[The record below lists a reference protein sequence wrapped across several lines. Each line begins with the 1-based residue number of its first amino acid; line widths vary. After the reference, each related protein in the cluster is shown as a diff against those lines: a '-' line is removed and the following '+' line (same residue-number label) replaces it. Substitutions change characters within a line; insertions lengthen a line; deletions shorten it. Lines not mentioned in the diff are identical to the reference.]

1 MVHLFQCIFLNM
13 FKIIIYE
20 NQSTIR
26 IGLTAISMFEKL
38 AEKIMK
44 YPKHVIALWIIVLLI
59 AAPFAYMVITD
70 PAKALSYGE
79 TGANS
84 TTESA
89 LGNGILA
96 DTDYFGN
103 GNGDAELIVVVEY
116 DDASGESAAHAFATA
131 LAGKVPLRYT
141 TSEGSAMATI
151 IGPYSSTGDGGV
163 YLVAVVSSNGF
174 NPSSE
179 VQSLRDLVSET
190 KTETGFDSATYVT
203 GGAAI
208 YHDTEASSLEDVK
221 KIDPVTI
228 LLILVLIGLFFRSVI
243 SATTPPIVIG
253 FAYAITL
260 VVMLGLA
267 QIMSIYYITSTIVL
281 VSMLGA
287 GCDYCIFIMA
297 RYREELKS
305 GKDHHDSLKESIV
318 WAGESITISGCAVII
333 GFGAMSLCSYEM
345 ISSMGLVMAL
355 GIVFALLAALT
366 LIPSIIAVIGERIFW
381 PSKVDTYKEGSRAME
396 GSYGK
401 MSRFGTRYFKA
412 SSAFALK
419 HAWTIVVAAILITVP
434 LAYLATTHS
443 SSFDSIGVMADS
455 ESKSGVNSIVE
466 NADGGILMP
475 TYVVLEANQNVA
487 DLTSFDVDASMFGM
501 SGTLTLGI
509 LDWDNIQYLGHI
521 GALAGSLQTESDN
534 IGSVTGLIYWNAI
547 TDPDEKNQLL
557 SSLTEEIR
565 MLVMGIAY
573 LDDTVWDNLTFYY
586 EHFEGIEISNRGQVI
601 DYILNYMMGTL
612 SLSHD
617 GVQYIKMT
625 VMMADVP
632 TSDKSMNTI
641 GDIRN
646 IIAGA
651 DDPYDLI
658 GATYVTGST
667 ALIYDVS
674 QVVSGEFTYIEVL
687 VMVLIFIL
695 LFFVMKSYLT
705 PLRAILTIVMSI
717 VWTLG
722 LTYFL
727 FVDLMATPVYWILPI
742 ILFVICLGLGMDYD
756 ILLTTRIRE
765 NVAKGMSNDDAIVH
779 ALESTGA
786 VITICGV
793 IMSSAFG
800 TMMLSSSPMLQQFG
814 FALWFAILV
823 DALLVRTYL
832 VPAVMHLLGRWNW
845 VGPKWL
851 QKGEYDH
858 IHEGRE

>member
-1 MVHLFQCIFLNM
+1 M

-20 NQSTIR
+20 NQSTIC
-26 IGLTAISMFEKL
+26 IGLMAISMFENL

-59 AAPFAYMVITD
+59 AAPFAYMVISD
-70 PAKALSYGE
+70 PAKALTYGE
-79 TGANS
+79 TGGGS
-84 TTESA
+84 TTESIQ
-89 LGNGILA
+89 GSKILS

-103 GNGDAELIVVVEY
+103 GNGDADLIVVVEY
-116 DDASGESAAHAFATA
+116 GDAGEGNAYIFATE
-131 LAGKVPLRYT
+131 LAEKVPLRYA
-141 TSEGSAMATI
+141 SDEGNAMATI
-151 IGPYSSTGDGGV
+151 IGPYSSTGEGGV

-174 NPSSE
+174 SPSSE

-190 KTETGFDSATYVT
+190 KAETGFSSATYVT
-203 GGAAI
+203 GSAAI
-208 YHDTEASSLEDVK
+208 YHDTEVSSMDDVK
-221 KIDPVTI
+221 KIDPATI
-228 LLILVLIGLFFRSVI
+228 LLILILIGLFFRSVI

-260 VVMLGLA
+260 TVMLGLA
-267 QIMSIYYITSTIVL
+267 QVMSIYYITSTIVL

-297 RYREELKS
+297 RYREEMKS
-305 GKDHHDSLKESIV
+305 GKNHHDSLKESIM

-333 GFGAMSLCSYEM
+333 GFGTMSICSYEM
-345 ISSMGLVMAL
+345 ISAMGLVMAI

-366 LIPSIIAVIGERIFW
+366 LIPAIIAVIGERIFW
-381 PSKVDTYKEGSRAME
+381 PSEVETYKEGSKAMD
-396 GSYGK
+396 GNYGK
-401 MSRFGTRYFKA
+401 MSRFGARYFKA
-412 SSAFALK
+412 SSSFALK

-434 LAYLATTHS
+434 LAYVATTHS
-443 SSFDSIGVMADS
+443 SSFDSIAVMADS
-455 ESKSGVNSIVE
+455 ESKSGVNSIVD

-487 DLTSFDVDASMFGM
+487 NLESFDVDTSLMGKDY
-501 SGTLTLGI
+501 GIITLGI
-509 LDWDNIQYLGHI
+509 LDWDNIQYLGHV

-573 LDDTVWDNLTFYY
+573 MDDSDWDNLTFYY
-586 EHFEGIEISNRGQVI
+586 EHFEEIEISNRGQVI
-601 DYILNYMMGTL
+601 DYILNYMTGTL
-612 SLSHD
+612 SLSHE

-641 GDIRN
+641 GDIRD
-646 IIAGA
+646 IISENKDA
-651 DDPYDLI
+651 DLI

-667 ALIYDVS
+667 AIIYDVS
-674 QVVSGEFTYIEVL
+674 QVVSGEFVLIEIL

-727 FVDLMATPVYWILPI
+727 FVDVLATPVYWILPI

-786 VITICGV
+786 VITICGI

-800 TMMLSSSPMLQQFG
+800 TLMLSSSPMLQQFG

-823 DALLVRTYL
+823 DALVVRTYL

-851 QKGEYDH
+851 QKGAYDH
-858 IHEGRE
+858 IHEESE

>member
-1 MVHLFQCIFLNM
+1 
-13 FKIIIYE
+13 
-20 NQSTIR
+20 
-26 IGLTAISMFEKL
+26 MFEKL
-38 AEKIMK
+38 AEKIMR

-59 AAPFAYMVITD
+59 ASPFAYMVLSD
-70 PAKALSYGE
+70 PAKALTYGE
-79 TGANS
+79 TGAGT
-84 TTESA
+84 TTESIR
-89 LGNGILA
+89 GSEILSDA
-96 DTDYFGN
+96 NYFGN
-103 GNGDAELIVVVEY
+103 GNGDAAMIVVVEY
-116 DDASGESAAHAFATA
+116 DDDAQKTSATQFAALLATA
-131 LAGKVPLRYT
+131 VPLRYST
-141 TSEGSAMATI
+141 TEGEKAVATV
-151 IGPYSSTGDGGV
+151 IGPYSSTGTGGV
-163 YLVAVVSSNGF
+163 FLVSVSF
-174 NPSSE
+174 PEAYDPSSE

-190 KTETGFDSATYVT
+190 KKDPTIPDATGFATYVT
-203 GGAAI
+203 GSAAI
-208 YHDTEASSLEDVK
+208 YHDTEASSMEDVK
-221 KIDPVTI
+221 RIDPVTI

-260 VVMLGLA
+260 MVMLGLA
-267 QIMSIYYITSTIVL
+267 QIMSIYYITSTLVL

-297 RYREELKS
+297 RYREERKS

-333 GFGAMSLCSYEM
+333 GFGAMSICSYEM
-345 ISSMGLVMAL
+345 ISSMGTVMAL

-366 LIPSIIAVIGERIFW
+366 LIPAVIAVIGDRIFW
-381 PSKVDTYKEGSRAME
+381 PSKVETYKEGSKTMR

-401 MSRFGTRYFKA
+401 MSRLGARYFKA
-412 SSAFALK
+412 SSAFALR
-419 HAWTIVVAAILITVP
+419 HAGAIVAAALLITVP
-434 LAYLATTHS
+434 MAYVATTHTS
-443 SSFDSIGVMADS
+443 SYDSIAVMSDS

-475 TYVVLEANQNVA
+475 TYIVIEANQNVA
-487 DLTSFDVDASMFGM
+487 NLVQFTFGTFD
-501 SGTLTLGI
+501 
-509 LDWDNIQYLGHI
+509 I
-521 GALAGSLQTESDN
+521 GALIWDPYFGLDYVDHIKAISGSLQTKSDN
-534 IGSVTGLIYWNAI
+534 VGSVMGLIYWDSM
-547 TDPDEKNQLL
+547 TDIEKAVLL
-557 SSLTEEIR
+557 SSLPGEVGG
-565 MLVMGIAY
+565 LVQYIIDYATWPA
-573 LDDTVWDNLTFYY
+573 DYY
-586 EHFEGIEISNRGQVI
+586 TKGQVI

-612 SLSHD
+612 SSSHD
-617 GVQYIKMT
+617 GRQYIKMT
-625 VMMADVP
+625 VMLEDVP
-632 TSDKSMNTI
+632 TSDKSMSTI
-641 GDIRN
+641 GEIRS
-646 IIAGA
+646 IIAE
-651 DDPYDLI
+651 DKDPELI

-667 ALIYDVS
+667 ALTYDVS
-674 QVVSGEFTYIEVL
+674 QVVSDEFFLIEVL

-722 LTYFL
+722 LTHLL
-727 FVDLMATPVYWILPI
+727 FAGVLGIPVYWILPI
-742 ILFVICLGLGMDYD
+742 VLFVVCLGLGMDYD

-765 NVAKGMSNDDAIVH
+765 NVSKGMSNDDAIVH

-786 VITICGV
+786 VITICGI

-845 VGPKWL
+845 VGPKWM

-858 IHEGRE
+858 IHEETE